1 MRQVDSPRLVH
12 ESLTASAH
20 RAGIRFMEHH
30 ATMKFTLRTA
40 AIHTGTSKSTILRAI
55 KSGRLSA
62 TRLEDGTYTIDPSE
76 LERVYPVER
85 LKHRGTHAVE
95 HHAPPPDAAEPPATA
110 ALEAQIEGLREILR
124 RADAVAAELRQDRDD
139 LRQDRDKWRTMA
151 ENQQRLLEDHRPRSW
166 WRRLTG

>member
-1 MRQVDSPRLVH
+1 MPLAKPAPNPLAD
-12 ESLTASAH
+12 AAH
-20 RAGIRFMEHH
+20 R
-30 ATMKFTLRTA
+30 TLANHTTLFHEPRTA

-62 TRLEDGTYTIDPSE
+62 TRLEDGSYEIDAAE

-85 LKHRGTHAVE
+85 LKQRGTHGVE
-95 HHAPPPDAAEPPATA
+95 HHAPPPGAPDPAATA